1 MASVTL
7 HRLQASTCGNTQQRL
22 QSLFGL
28 SGKEAELACAL
39 IEGYSLQEAA
49 DQRAFGITTVRTPL
63 SSQLRKTG
71 TPLQRKLI
79 APLAPSSPPYQF
91 PPAPRMCSRP
101 PPGQIPT

>member
-49 DQRAFGITTVRTPL
+49 DQRAVGITNVRTQL
-63 SSQLRKTG
+63 SSLLRKTG
-71 TPLQRKLI
+71 TTRQGQLI
-79 APLAPSSPPYQF
+79 ALLARSSQL
-91 PPAPRMCSRP
+91 RSEEHTSELQSLLR
-101 PPGQIPT
+101 